1 MVSADTTNLWHVKE
15 GPTLVGSDHV
25 TLYVAVLHVQGA
37 PFPLKWLSFLW
48 FLIHLAMALWPS
60 ISKGREGGGE
70 GTKGPYVTPTN
81 VCPLQK
87 IDLNIFPRVNNNKI
101 IHIIIL
107 QNTIS
112 NINYASE

>member
-1 MVSADTTNLWHVKE
+1 
-15 GPTLVGSDHV
+15 
-25 TLYVAVLHVQGA
+25 
-37 PFPLKWLSFLW
+37 
-48 FLIHLAMALWPS
+48 MALWPS
-60 ISKGREGGGE
+60 ISKGREGGREGGGGE

-101 IHIIIL
+101 IHIITL